1 MIPHKTLSQ
10 KEYDRAMKKDKGF
23 TVVDYKLP
31 PRSKTK
37 LDAVTEEENE
47 GDDDN
52 DAHKKTKK
60 KGMFSFLG
68 KKEPAPKAPIDTKED
83 KPTVSDQPKE
93 SAPLEAKKI
102 WM

>member
-1 MIPHKTLSQ
+1 
-10 KEYDRAMKKDKGF
+10 
-23 TVVDYKLP
+23 
-31 PRSKTK
+31 
-37 LDAVTEEENE
+37 
-47 GDDDN
+47 
-52 DAHKKTKK
+52 
-60 KGMFSFLG
+60 MFSFLG